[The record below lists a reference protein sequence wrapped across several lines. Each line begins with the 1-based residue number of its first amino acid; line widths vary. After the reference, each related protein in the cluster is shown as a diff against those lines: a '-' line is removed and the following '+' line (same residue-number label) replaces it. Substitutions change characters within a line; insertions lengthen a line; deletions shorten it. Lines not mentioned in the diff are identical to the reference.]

1 MKKFLSLALAL
12 VMAMSLFAISASAKD
27 FTDDGSITY
36 KEAVDVISELD
47 VVDGYSD
54 GSFRPKG
61 TLTRGAAAKIISNLI
76 LGPTDADAL
85 PTNVSPFKDVPAGST
100 FAGYIAFCSSEGIIS
115 GYSDGT
121 FKPAGTLSGYAF
133 MKMLLGALG
142 YNQYTENYVGA
153 NWKVNVA
160 KRAMNV
166 GLDDD
171 LESAFNGSRALTREE
186 ACLYALNTLKA
197 DMVEYENQATITV
210 GDLTVQSNSKAK
222 EVEDKNNRNGT
233 IYRDEVLQFAE
244 KYFKDL
250 KLTKPSDDF
259 GRPSNKWAIKSKE
272 VGTYSTSAD
281 ASYAKDVK
289 AEDVYADLSLSDD
302 QDFVVYVDGE
312 KQSTKINIDDVD
324 KKLSKLYSDADFGNG
339 IIVEFYF
346 DDSGDDT
353 DARMVVINPIFG
365 EVDRIKNDG
374 RTNRKIVIDGK
385 EFETQSF
392 EEDDKVIYTVAK
404 GDIQDVMLAEKET
417 GTITR
422 TVGDDVYIDGTKYE
436 LSVSDGA
443 DNSTVKAKDDVKY
456 YLDANGYIISIEADD
471 STNVDNLAFVD
482 VASHDRTDYAK
493 LIFADGTKRTVDT
506 DDDYSSSLVGKIVSY
521 KEDKGEYELKDKTT
535 LSDEKITVDYTKG
548 NATFATVDGTKV
560 KVNSNTVFVYNE
572 LDSNGKSDSIK
583 VYTGFKNA
591 PSIKGTLA
599 RIAARCEDNK
609 TSKAAVFV
617 YVEIAADAGVGS
629 SDDLTFIAVKSK
641 PKAIDDGDLDVYYE
655 LPAIVDGKITT
666 LMVKTD
672 VTEIEDI
679 AKNGG
684 VVVYKDIT
692 TNSDDQVKK
701 GTAADKDDDFYTATA
716 VKKAKNDVITL
727 DDVGYGYTDDVKV
740 FFVNSDL
747 DEITS
752 KSISSI
758 KDNSDAEDKYSAVY
772 FTLDDDEI
780 DLIVVVEAE

>member
-1 MKKFLSLALAL
+1 MKKFLSLVLAL
-12 VMAMSLFAISASAKD
+12 VMAMSLVTLASAKD
-27 FTDDGSITY
+27 FTDDSSITY
-36 KEAVDVISELD
+36 KEAVDVISELGI
-47 VVDGYSD
+47 VGGYSN
-54 GSFRPKG
+54 GSFSPKG

-100 FAGYIAFCSSEGIIS
+100 FAGYISFCSSEGIIS
-115 GYSDGT
+115 GYADGT

-197 DMVEYENQATITV
+197 DMVEYENQATISV

-272 VGTYSTSAD
+272 VGTYNNSAD
-281 ASYAKDVK
+281 ASYAKNVK
-289 AEDVYADLSLSDD
+289 AEDVYADLGLSDD
-302 QDFVVYVDGE
+302 QDFVVYVDG
-312 KQSTKINIDDVD
+312 KKLDKKINIDDVD
-324 KKLSKLYSDADFGNG
+324 KKLSKLYDGTTFGNG
-339 IIVEFYF
+339 IIVEFFY
-346 DDSGDDT
+346 DDSDSDKI
-353 DARMVVINPIFG
+353 DARMIVINPIFG
-365 EVDRIKNDG
+365 EVDKIKNDG
-374 RTNRKIVIDGK
+374 KSNRKIVIDSK

-392 EEDDKVIYTVAK
+392 EDGDKVIYTVAD
-404 GDIQDVMLAEKET
+404 GDIQDVVAAKKQT
-417 GTITR
+417 GKVTK
-422 TVGDDVYIDGTKYE
+422 TVGDDLYIDGTKYQ
-436 LSVSDGA
+436 LSASSGA
-443 DNSTVKAKDDVKY
+443 DNSSVKAKDDVKY

-535 LSDEKITVDYTKG
+535 LSDENITVDYTKG

-572 LDSNGKSDSIK
+572 LDSTGKSDSIK
-583 VYTGFKNA
+583 AYTGFKNA
-591 PSIKGTLA
+591 PSIEGTLA
-599 RIAARCEDNK
+599 RIAVRCEDNK
-609 TSKAAVFV
+609 TSKAAVLV
-617 YVEIAADAGVGS
+617 YVEIESGASVGS
-629 SDDLTFIAVKSK
+629 SNDLTFIAVKSK

-758 KDNSDAEDKYSAVY
+758 KDNSGAEDKYSAVY

>member
-1 MKKFLSLALAL
+1 MKKFLSLVLAL
-12 VMAMSLFAISASAKD
+12 VMAMSLVTLASAKD

-197 DMVEYENQATITV
+197 DMVEYENQATISV

-302 QDFVVYVDGE
+302 QDFVVYVDG
-312 KQSTKINIDDVD
+312 KKLDKKINIDDVD

-404 GDIQDVMLAEKET
+404 GDIQDVMLAERQT

-422 TVGDDVYIDGTKYE
+422 TVGDDLYIDGTKYE

-482 VASHDRTDYAK
+482 AASSDRTDYAK
-493 LIFADGTKRTVDT
+493 LIFADATKRTVDT
-506 DDDYSSSLVGKIVSY
+506 DDNYRSLVGKIVSY

-535 LSDEKITVDYTKG
+535 LSDENITVDYTKG

-572 LDSNGKSDSIK
+572 LDSTGKSDSIK
-583 VYTGFKNA
+583 AYTGFKNA
-591 PSIKGTLA
+591 PSIEGTLA
-599 RIAARCEDNK
+599 RIAVRCEDNK
-609 TSKAAVFV
+609 TSKAAVLV
-617 YVEIAADAGVGS
+617 YVEIESGASVGS
-629 SDDLTFIAVKSK
+629 SNDLTFIAVKSK

-655 LPAIVDGKITT
+655 LPAIVDGRITT
-666 LMVKTD
+666 LMVKDD
-672 VTEIEDI
+672 VTEVEAIYSD
-679 AKNGG
+679 GG
-684 VVVYKDIT
+684 IVIYKDYT
-692 TNSDDQVKK
+692 TNSDDQVRR
-701 GTAADKDDDFYTATA
+701 GTEATEGADKDYLTATT
-716 VKKAKNDVITL
+716 VGKVKNDVITL
-727 DDVGYGYTDDVKV
+727 DGTGYGYTDDVKV
-740 FFVNSDL
+740 FFINSDL

-752 KSISSI
+752 RSITSI
-758 KDNSDAEDKYSAVY
+758 RDNDSATDRYSKVY
-772 FTLDDDEI
+772 FTLDDDDI
-780 DLIVVVEAE
+780 DMIVVVEAE

>member
-1 MKKFLSLALAL
+1 MKKFLSLVLAL
-12 VMAMSLFAISASAKD
+12 VMAMSLVTLASAKD
-27 FTDDGSITY
+27 FTDDSSITY
-36 KEAVDVISELD
+36 KEAVDVISELGI
-47 VVDGYSD
+47 VGGYSN
-54 GSFRPKG
+54 GSFSPKG

-100 FAGYIAFCSSEGIIS
+100 FAGYISFCSSEGIIS
-115 GYSDGT
+115 GYADGT
-121 FKPAGTLSGYAF
+121 FKPAGELSGYAF

-142 YNQYTENYVGA
+142 YDQATEGYTGA

-160 KRAMNV
+160 KRAMNI

-171 LESAFNGSRALTREE
+171 LEGAFNGSKALTREE

-197 DMVEYENQATITV
+197 DMVDYDDSTTISINDVTIK
-210 GDLTVQSNSKAK
+210 SNSKAK
-222 EVEDKNNRNGT
+222 EIEVRNDTGK
-233 IYRDEVLQFAE
+233 IANDGIQQFAE

-250 KLTKPSDDF
+250 KLTETKDDF
-259 GRPSNKWAIKSKE
+259 GRPADKWTIKSKE
-272 VGTYSTSAD
+272 VGTYNNSAD
-281 ASYAKDVK
+281 ASYAKNVK
-289 AEDVYADLSLSDD
+289 AEDVYADLGLSDD
-302 QDFVVYVDGE
+302 QDFVVYVDG
-312 KQSTKINIDDVD
+312 KKLDKKINIDDVD
-324 KKLSKLYSDADFGNG
+324 KKLSKLYDGTTFGNG
-339 IIVEFYF
+339 IIVEFFY
-346 DDSGDDT
+346 DDSDSDDI
-353 DARMVVINPIFG
+353 DARMIVINPVFG
-365 EVDRIKNDG
+365 EVDKIKNDG
-374 RTNRKIVIDGK
+374 KSDRAIVIDGM
-385 EFETQSF
+385 EYETQSF
-392 EEDDKVIYTVAK
+392 EDGDKVIYTVAD
-404 GDIQDVMLAEKET
+404 GDIQDVVAAEKQT
-417 GTITR
+417 GKVTK
-422 TVGDDVYIDGTKYE
+422 TVGDDLYIDGDKYQ
-436 LSVSDGA
+436 LSASSGA
-443 DNSTVKAKDDVKY
+443 DNKTVKAKDEVKF
-456 YLDANGYIISIEADD
+456 YLDTTGYIISISAED
-471 STNVDNLAFVD
+471 STDVDDLAYVQS
-482 VASHDRTDYAK
+482 ANSDRTDYAK
-493 LIFADGTKRTVDT
+493 LIFSDGTKKTVDT
-506 DDDYSSSLVGKIVSY
+506 DEKYTDLKGKIVSY
-521 KEDKGEYELKDKTT
+521 DIDDGEYELKDKTT
-535 LSDEKITVDYTKG
+535 ISASDTIDYTKG
-548 NATFATVDGTKV
+548 DATMKV
-560 KVNSNTVFVYNE
+560 GSDKIKVNSKTVFVYNE
-572 LDSNGKSDSIK
+572 KDDDGKDSLK
-583 VYTGFKNA
+583 VYTGFKSA
-591 PSIKGTLA
+591 PSIKGDVTV
-599 RIAARCEDNK
+599 AARCEDGK
-609 TSKAAVFV
+609 ASKAAVFV

-701 GTAADKDDDFYTATA
+701 GTAAAEKDDFYTATA